1 MIEREL
7 DRMEQNDPTVAKAQA
22 VERTV
27 VSVQRKS
34 ENLARAPA
42 LLDDPEAAAPVV
54 ALRSQERA
62 LRAERDRILGRRA
75 SWAAGRE
82 RIASTK
88 TWCRKVG
95 ARLDQMT
102 YDQKRTALDA
112 LGVQVRV
119 WKSRHDSRYLIT
131 AGVPLD
137 PPGQIGQD
145 SMLYAASQNIH
156 S

>member
-1 MIEREL
+1 VTMAF
-7 DRMEQNDPTVAKAQA
+7 TGAGCA
-22 VERTV
+22 VGAVVTTV
-27 VSVQRKS
+27 V
-34 ENLARAPA
+34 
-42 LLDDPEAAAPVV
+42 AAWNYHDV
-54 ALRSQERA
+54 
-62 LRAERDRILGRRA
+62 RAESTGA
-75 SWAAGRE
+75 SVSGDGADMGTEERPPPLAGRE
-82 RIASTK
+82 RIVSIK

-119 WKSRHDSRYLIT
+119 WKSSHDPRYLIT

-137 PPGQIGQD
+137 PPGQMGQT
-145 SMLYAASQNIH
+145 SHLYAASQNIH